1 MTKASPEDDVLREV
15 GQRLRALRLERGLTL
30 DQLSEQTGISPS
42 TISRLETGKRNP
54 TLELLL
60 PISRTYRVPLDD
72 LVGVPETE
80 DPRVRLQPRTI
91 NGREAWPLTRH
102 SDGVQ
107 AWKIKL
113 PYSTR
118 PPQLKTHEGYEW
130 LYVLRG
136 QVRLILGPQDLILD
150 AGEAA
155 EFDTRRP
162 HWFGS
167 ATTYAAEILSLFGRQ
182 GERVHL
188 REDTANT
195 GAKSEH
201 PAHPAHR
208 APAASPGPGASL
220 GA

>member
-1 MTKASPEDDVLREV
+1 MPQPAPEDNVLRDV
-15 GQRLRALRLERGLTL
+15 GPRLRTLRLERGLTL
-30 DQLSEQTGISPS
+30 DELSEQTGISPS
-42 TISRLETGKRNP
+42 TISRLENGKRNP

-60 PISRTYRVPLDD
+60 PISRTYQVPLDD
-72 LVGVPETE
+72 LVGVPDTE
-80 DPRVRLQPRTI
+80 DPRIRLEPRTI

-107 AWKIKL
+107 AWKIRI

-118 PPQLKTHEGYEW
+118 PPKLRTHDGYEW

-136 QVRLILGPQDLILD
+136 QVRLILGSQDFILD

-167 ATTYAAEILSLFGRQ
+167 ATTHPAEILSLFGRQ

-188 REDTANT
+188 REDTT
-195 GAKSEH
+195 
-201 PAHPAHR
+201 
-208 APAASPGPGASL
+208 SPGGTPH
-220 GA
+220 